1 MDEGWL
7 GFPWE
12 NSAEILVD
20 LRRQFLV
27 VRCSVSDVPEAAESG
42 RFEIHGWDGLF
53 WSFSSGMSGRVCS
66 FFDGWLHALKAQR
79 TESGS
84 ARATNKAEGKSL
96 RR

>member
-27 VRCSVSDVPEAAESG
+27 VRCSVSDVPEAAESC
-42 RFEIHGWDGLF
+42 RFEIPGCDGLF
-53 WSFSSGMSGRVCS
+53 WAFSSLMSGCGCS
-66 FFDGWLHALKAQR
+66 FFEGWFNALKA
-79 TESGS
+79 
-84 ARATNKAEGKSL
+84 
-96 RR
+96 